1 MRLKQRL
8 IEMPPAL
15 NIVDFLQLDGK
26 PPADV
31 HYQSNPR
38 VAVQR
43 PRLL

>member
-15 NIVDFLQLDGK
+15 DIVDFLQFDGK

-38 VAVQR
+38 VARRRQ
-43 PRLL
+43 RLL